1 MQDEIW
7 PNRLRELRQYKIHPH
22 GRPTHLSD
30 VASYLGCTIS
40 YLSKLERGRQR
51 PDDSVIEALANYYSV
66 PASEIATGTPHVE
79 IDELKLIGAWIR
91 VRRKGRRI
99 SIEALAKELEVSPSL
114 IRLVEVGQR
123 EFQQEDRLSNDLA
136 HFFQMASVGELTRTA
151 LAAADQP
158 DVRSELSLL
167 HPTAVAQS
175 SPRAITLTKGTPV
188 TVPPDVERHLEP
200 GLQAIMVEEA
210 PEGHPSDA
218 DALCAPLPPGTFLI
232 TRAGAMPLN
241 GLVVA
246 GARLFNVRNNVFKD
260 VEGTVVS
267 RPPDARPVTAIIFP
281 TDIV

>member
-1 MQDEIW
+1 MRDEIW
-7 PNRLRELRQYKIHPH
+7 PNRLRELRQNKIHPH

-30 VASYLGCTIS
+30 VASYLGCSIS

-66 PASEIATGTPHVE
+66 PAGEIAMGTPHVE

-91 VRRKGRRI
+91 VRRKGWRI

-114 IRLVEVGQR
+114 IRLVEAGQR
-123 EFQQEDRLSNDLA
+123 KFQPEDRLSSDLA
-136 HFFQMASVGELTRTA
+136 SFFQMASVGDLTRTA

-167 HPTAVAQS
+167 HPTAVEQS

-188 TVPPDVERHLEP
+188 AVPSSVERYLEP

-210 PEGHPSDA
+210 SERHPRDA
-218 DALCAPLPPGTFLI
+218 DALCRPLPPGTFLI
-232 TRAGAMPLN
+232 TRAGALPHN
-241 GLVVA
+241 GLAVA
-246 GARLFNVRNNVFKD
+246 GGRLFNVRNNVFED
-260 VEGTVVS
+260 DEGTAVP
-267 RPPDARPVTAIIFP
+267 RPPDARAITAIIFP